1 MTLKTLTLLFI
12 SPLNLIFTDADGQ
25 GERVMLKIV
34 KRKINLKTLINPDYN
49 RYQESITVSL
59 NA

>member
-1 MTLKTLTLLFI
+1 MKLKTLTLLFI
-12 SPLNLIFTDADGQ
+12 SPLTLIFTDADGQ
-25 GERVMLKIV
+25 RERVMSKIV

>member
-1 MTLKTLTLLFI
+1 MKLKTLTLLFI

-25 GERVMLKIV
+25 RERVMSKIV
-34 KRKINLKTLINPDYN
+34 KSKINLKTLINPDYN

>member
-25 GERVMLKIV
+25 GERVMSKIV

>member
-12 SPLNLIFTDADGQ
+12 SPVNLIFTDADGQ
-25 GERVMLKIV
+25 GERVMSKIV

>member
-12 SPLNLIFTDADGQ
+12 SPVNLIFTDADGQ
-25 GERVMLKIV
+25 GERVMSKIV
-34 KRKINLKTLINPDYN
+34 KRKINLKTLINPVHN